1 MENKSEEKINNN
13 DKNNKNPNNN
23 NSTNPEK
30 EKLNVESQP
39 KKEKEVENKIE
50 PNKQNKLNYFSL
62 LKDYTKKLN
71 DGEYAKTIKENP
83 DSLFEK
89 MSMERLVCWESIL
102 YFTSSPLK
110 KNDEDEILFA
120 PLERDDQNVIK
131 NDSKRTRVRESI
143 LVPGFPR
150 ILEALLTYYC
160 NTKNICYKQGLN
172 EIFGPILLLKYK
184 FKNIKYTKLFD
195 IIEVFIDQYLPNY
208 YYEKG
213 LCSLNS
219 SLSLFVILLKY
230 HEPSVYN
237 RFDTTEIMPQM
248 YATNSIITL
257 MSGKLKINLVYELWE
272 RIIKSKDPL
281 IMHFILV
288 AHFII
293 HREMIINCEKTYLAT
308 LITTITINSMEEL
321 NNIFDLAYKLRE
333 LTPYSFR
340 ILANQIGFLKTNFK
354 KIKDT

>member
-1 MENKSEEKINNN
+1 M
-13 DKNNKNPNNN
+13 
-23 NSTNPEK
+23 
-30 EKLNVESQP
+30 
-39 KKEKEVENKIE
+39 
-50 PNKQNKLNYFSL
+50 
-62 LKDYTKKLN
+62 
-71 DGEYAKTIKENP
+71 
-83 DSLFEK
+83 
-89 MSMERLVCWESIL
+89 
-102 YFTSSPLK
+102 
-110 KNDEDEILFA
+110 
-120 PLERDDQNVIK
+120 
-131 NDSKRTRVRESI
+131 
-143 LVPGFPR
+143 
-150 ILEALLTYYC
+150 
-160 NTKNICYKQGLN
+160 
-172 EIFGPILLLKYK
+172 
-184 FKNIKYTKLFD
+184 
-195 IIEVFIDQYLPNY
+195 
-208 YYEKG
+208 
-213 LCSLNS
+213 NS

-340 ILANQIGFLKTNFK
+340 ILANQIGFFK
-354 KIKDT
+354 FQKNKRHI